1 MYHIKTCLDM
11 RVALIKQSLN
21 RYLNIMHNYLMN
33 NLYIKIAFK
42 IYDSKG
48 ANQVIVGI
56 SACLLSFYY

>member
-1 MYHIKTCLDM
+1 M

-21 RYLNIMHNYLMN
+21 RYLYIMHNYLN